1 VEILT
6 LEVDLVLLNTK
17 ATVVCF
23 SRCLDQV
30 DIHIPFFQLHG
41 SIFVCIAIFKLKNK
55 ALGHSK
61 KDQIGL

>member
-6 LEVDLVLLNTK
+6 LEVDLVLLDTR
-17 ATVVCF
+17 AMVDRF

-41 SIFVCIAIFKLKNK
+41 SIFVSIAIFKLKNK
-55 ALGHSK
+55 ALSRSK